1 MDCKL
6 FSRKLIPG
14 KYLWHLKRLATS
26 DSVRPQVQKSCEL
39 IKSFGRVQKLVETRS
54 RPVPVKHLR
63 KNLFI
68 KYVFMP
74 YQLVSFCT
82 VFSLVYEET
91 RVDEVVSSNPN
102 IKY

>member
-1 MDCKL
+1 M
-6 FSRKLIPG
+6 
-14 KYLWHLKRLATS
+14 
-26 DSVRPQVQKSCEL
+26 
-39 IKSFGRVQKLVETRS
+39 
-54 RPVPVKHLR
+54 PVKHLR

-82 VFSLVYEET
+82 VFSLVCEET